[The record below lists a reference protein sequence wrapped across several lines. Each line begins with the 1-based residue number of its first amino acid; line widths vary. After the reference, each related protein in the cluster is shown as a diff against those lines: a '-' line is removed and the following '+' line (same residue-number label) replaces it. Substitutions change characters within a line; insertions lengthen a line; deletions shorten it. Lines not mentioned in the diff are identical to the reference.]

1 MMENIPCYDDGR
13 CRLDAFC
20 KSVLRN
26 EAVDYIRKMKRQ
38 VEHEKSFSDLS
49 IAEKNQLCT
58 EDSYS
63 FDEFVFSSHGCELHI
78 NNEQVA
84 DAFTNLSQ
92 EEQSILILR
101 FVLEL
106 TDKEIGLLLGLS
118 QYAVRRRRKKALDA
132 MRNRL
137 RPILPKGD

>member
-1 MMENIPCYDDGR
+1 MENIPRYDDGR

-78 NNEQVA
+78 NNEKVGDSLA
-84 DAFTNLSQ
+84 MDKVVRHYEHYINKLCTRKLYDEYGRAHYCLDEYMKRHLEIKLITA
-92 EEQSILILR
+92 ILNSME
-101 FVLEL
+101 FE
-106 TDKEIGLLLGLS
+106 
-118 QYAVRRRRKKALDA
+118 
-132 MRNRL
+132 
-137 RPILPKGD
+137 